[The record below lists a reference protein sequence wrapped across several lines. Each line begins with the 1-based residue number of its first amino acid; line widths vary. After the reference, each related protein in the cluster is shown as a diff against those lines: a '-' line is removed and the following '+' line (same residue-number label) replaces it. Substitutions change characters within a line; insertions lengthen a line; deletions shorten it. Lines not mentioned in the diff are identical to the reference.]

1 MKFLC
6 LGCDEAMKFVATTN
20 ATQGDSL
27 TVTFRCPRCGQG
39 VALLTNPGE
48 TRLVHSLG
56 LSVAIGEPLAP
67 PQPLELARAP
77 LAEARPL
84 WTEEAE
90 RRLQRVPEF
99 VRPMVRESIER
110 YAQERGLCEVNFEVM
125 DEARAR
131 IGM

>member
-1 MKFLC
+1 MKLLC
-6 LGCDEAMKFVATTN
+6 VACDEAMKFVATSNSTH
-20 ATQGDSL
+20 GDSL
-27 TVTFRCPRCGQG
+27 TVAFRCPRCGHS

-56 LSVAIGEPLAP
+56 LSVATGGPTAP
-67 PQPLELARAP
+67 SQPLEVVRAT

-110 YAQERGLCEVNFEVM
+110 YAQERGFREVTFEVM

>member
-6 LGCDEAMKFVATTN
+6 VACDEAMKLVEAADTPH
-20 ATQGDSL
+20 GDSL
-27 TVTFRCPRCGQG
+27 SVIFRCPRCEQR

-48 TRLVHSLG
+48 TQLARSLG
-56 LSVAIGEPLAP
+56 VAIGGRAAP
-67 PQPLELARAP
+67 PQPLEFVRAT

-110 YAQERGLCEVNFEVM
+110 YAQERGYREVTFEVM